1 MAAGTCGLVL
11 FPGTSPLVEAERGES
26 PPLSEQ
32 EMPAELKTC
41 VVHL

>member
-1 MAAGTCGLVL
+1 MAAGTGVLVL
-11 FPGTSPLVEAERGES
+11 FPGTPPLIEAERGEFS
-26 PPLSEQ
+26 PLSEQ

>member
-1 MAAGTCGLVL
+1 MAAGTGVLVL
-11 FPGTSPLVEAERGES
+11 FPGTPPLVEAGRGEFS
-26 PPLSEQ
+26 PLSEQ